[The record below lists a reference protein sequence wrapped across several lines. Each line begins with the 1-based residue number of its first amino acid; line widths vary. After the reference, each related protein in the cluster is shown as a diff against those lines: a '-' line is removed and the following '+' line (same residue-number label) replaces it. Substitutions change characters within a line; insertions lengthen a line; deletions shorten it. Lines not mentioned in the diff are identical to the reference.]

1 MPWQWYKRNQGRK
14 VRLAAVV
21 ALALLSVLAA
31 GEAYIGLADPERY
44 SPQVRLGVPVVV
56 LAVLV
61 GAGLYLLNRP
71 RVADFLIETQSELD
85 KVSWPSKQQ
94 VLGSTGAV
102 LLLVLMVG
110 VYLYGVDWVV
120 DLVFREVLH
129 VFH

>member
-21 ALALLSVLAA
+21 LVVLLAVLAA
-31 GEAYIGLADPERY
+31 VEAYGGFADPDRY

-56 LAVLV
+56 LALLV

-85 KVSWPSKQQ
+85 KVSWPTKQQ

-102 LLLVLMVG
+102 LLLVLLVA
-110 VYLYGVDWVV
+110 VYLFGLDWAVDR
-120 DLVFREVLH
+120 VFRKVLH
-129 VFH
+129 IFQ

>member
-21 ALALLSVLAA
+21 ALVLLAVLAA
-31 GEAYIGLADPERY
+31 GEAYIGLANPKRY

-110 VYLYGVDWVV
+110 IYLYGVDGVV
-120 DLVFREVLH
+120 DLVFRRVLH